1 MPRTLR
7 HFATTCAILST
18 PMTELNFH
26 RFSALAPNTCD
37 FTPQNLVI
45 AGWTGRDRAALE
57 QHVAELEALGVK
69 RPSSMPVYYRVSTER
84 LSQQAAIQV
93 LGADSSGEVEP
104 VLFSMVDGLWL
115 GVGSDHTDRKLET
128 WSVAISKQVCAKV
141 VGRQLWDCREIAAH
155 WDQLVIR
162 SRIPGEPGGKTVL
175 YQEGCLAQIMA
186 PQKLIAGYAG
196 QAGLPVGTVMYCGT
210 FPAKGGI
217 RPAPWFEIEI
227 EDPVLGRKLRH
238 RYRTE
243 VLPMVE

>member
-1 MPRTLR
+1 M
-7 HFATTCAILST
+7 TCPILLT

-26 RFSALAPNTCD
+26 RFSELAPNACD
-37 FTPQNLVI
+37 FMPQNLVI

-57 QHVAELEALGVK
+57 HHVAELEALGVK

-84 LSQQAAIQV
+84 LSQEAAIQV

-104 VLFSMVDGLWL
+104 VLFSMSDGLWL

-128 WSVAISKQVCAKV
+128 LSVAMSKQVCAKV
-141 VGRQLWDCREIAAH
+141 VGRQLWDCREIADH
-155 WDQLVIR
+155 WDQLVMR
-162 SRIPGEPGGKTVL
+162 SRIPGEAGGKSVL
-175 YQEGCLAQIMA
+175 YQEGALARIMP
-186 PQKLIAGYAG
+186 PQNLISGYAG
-196 QAGLPVGTVMYCGT
+196 RAGLPVGTVMYCGT
-210 FPAKGGI
+210 FPAIGGI

-243 VLPMVE
+243 VLTIVE